1 VSVVRSRSVGQMLGW
16 VHGAIKLRYSL
27 LQLGCNSVLM
37 QLGCD
42 KFNLKAVNR
51 DALPCKPG
59 AS

>member
-1 VSVVRSRSVGQMLGW
+1 MMGW

-27 LQLGCNSVLM
+27 LQLGCINVLL

-42 KFNLKAVNR
+42 KSSLKAVNR
-51 DALPCKPG
+51 DALPSKPG